1 MPFFTSQ
8 ANTYRAQVG
17 NSVTLFCQ
25 VENLGKSFIM
35 LNSIDL
41 YSEKKTL
48 FHILQHALY
57 KLKGMTKQ
65 TIQKEYSVIEAALMI
80 PQGSI

>member
-25 VENLGKSFIM
+25 VENLGKSFII
-35 LNSIDL
+35 LNSIEAHSVVL
-41 YSEKKTL
+41 PYLLPLPQFLNFGVGEAGPESVGEAEKL
-48 FHILQHALY
+48 RF
-57 KLKGMTKQ
+57 
-65 TIQKEYSVIEAALMI
+65 
-80 PQGSI
+80 

>member
-25 VENLGKSFIM
+25 VENLGKSFII
-35 LNSIDL
+35 LNSIEF
-41 YSEKKTL
+41 YSEKIPL
-48 FHILQHALY
+48 FHILQLHTFY

-65 TIQKEYSVIEAALMI
+65 TIQKEYSVTEAALMI
-80 PQGSI
+80 P

>member
-25 VENLGKSFIM
+25 VENLGKSFII
-35 LNSIDL
+35 LYSIEL
-41 YSEKKTL
+41 YSEKKTPIS
-48 FHILQHALY
+48 HTLQHTFY

-65 TIQKEYSVIEAALMI
+65 TIQKEYSVREAALMI
-80 PQGSI
+80 P